1 MQVFALIALLAASTT
16 EAVPIVGS
24 FTEDMMCKDAV
35 DIINDPTLA
44 TVKDCVVD
52 YTSDDLYA
60 CNVEKTLG
68 DLIMAASTWSEAKDE
83 CAAAFDKEAGDYKCA
98 QIEFVELLG
107 AGVGTCTSFPLAE

>member
-44 TVKDCVVD
+44 LKKECVID
-52 YTSDDLYA
+52 LDDLYA

-68 DLIMAASTWSEAKDE
+68 DLVMAANSWSEAKDE

-98 QIEFVELLG
+98 QISFVEILG
-107 AGVGTCTSFPLAE
+107 SGIGTCKSFPLAE